1 LSLGFYILRECSS
14 SDSKDMNPKSIQ
26 QDKQVELKMKAPIGE
41 LFQPTNMTEKE
52 FLQYQSK

>member
-1 LSLGFYILRECSS
+1 
-14 SDSKDMNPKSIQ
+14 MNPKSIQ